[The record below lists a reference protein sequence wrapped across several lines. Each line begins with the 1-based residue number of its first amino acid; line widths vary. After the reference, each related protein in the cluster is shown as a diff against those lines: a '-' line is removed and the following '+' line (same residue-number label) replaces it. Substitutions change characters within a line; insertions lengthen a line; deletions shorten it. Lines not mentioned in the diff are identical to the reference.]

1 MLRGGEKGRKN
12 SRELPEKESGGWEG
26 ISTGKGWS
34 EKSEIRRQKSEWGRN
49 DLELG
54 T

>member
-26 ISTGKGWS
+26 ISMGKGWS
-34 EKSEIRRQKSEWGRN
+34 EKSEWGRN